1 MSYQILLRLAQLM
14 NKIALW
20 LYKVSGVTEVI
31 GKVEQ
36 AEEYKQSSSKSE
48 TISQTQ
54 EKTGPKTNP
63 LLVPGIVNKM
73 EKDLQIDES
82 GQQREQLIRE
92 CADLMN
98 ELDTYITKADTK
110 TAQFLEYTLSR
121 LEDAL
126 DRSHVEKI
134 ENEKF
139 FNPVRHRS
147 QSGTHIP
154 QGTSI
159 TEIIRPGYVLGN
171 RVIRRALVKTETN
184 PAQTE

>member
-1 MSYQILLRLAQLM
+1 MSNQILLRLAQLM

-20 LYKVSGVTEVI
+20 LYKVSGVTEVV

-36 AEEYKQSSSKSE
+36 TDEIKQSPSVSE
-48 TISQTQ
+48 EDSQPQ
-54 EKTGPKTNP
+54 EKNGLTTNP
-63 LLVPGIVNKM
+63 LLNPGIMNRIN
-73 EKDLQIDES
+73 KDLQIDES

-98 ELDTYITKADTK
+98 ELDTYIPKAEAK

-134 ENEKF
+134 EDEQI

-147 QSGTHIP
+147 QSSSPTP

-159 TEIIRPGYVLGN
+159 SETIRPGYVLGN
-171 RVIRRALVKTETN
+171 RVIRRALVKTKTL
-184 PAQTE
+184 PAQDE

>member
-1 MSYQILLRLAQLM
+1 M

-20 LYKVSGVTEVI
+20 LYQSFRVTEVI

-36 AEEYKQSSSKSE
+36 ADGIKQSPSDPEEVSRS
-48 TISQTQ
+48 Q
-54 EKTGPKTNP
+54 EKTGPKTNS
-63 LLVPGIVNKM
+63 LLVPGFVNKM

-126 DRSHVEKI
+126 DRSHVDRIDTE
-134 ENEKF
+134 EL
-139 FNPVRHRS
+139 FNPVPASLSH
-147 QSGTHIP
+147 SGTHIP
-154 QGTSI
+154 QGTPI
-159 TEIIRPGYVLGN
+159 TETIRPGYVLGN
-171 RVIRRALVKTETN
+171 RVIRRALVITETN
-184 PAQTE
+184 PAQIE